1 MKKRIQKMKDGTL
14 AQMLAELRWICGY
27 GRKYLFIILWNIFL
41 GIVGAVLGLGAS
53 ILSKD
58 IIDIV
63 TGHQTGFALR
73 AAIFYVAMQLVKI
86 LLNAVTGRISEKL
99 RLRVSQSLR
108 GDIFKKILSARWEP
122 LSRYHSGDLMARSG
136 RDVEAVAGSI
146 MGWAPSLIV
155 NSLQLLGSFL
165 VLFWYDRTLAL
176 LALASAPVT
185 VLVSGLLA
193 RRIRKHSQKMR
204 RIGSEMTS
212 FYAESFQNV
221 SFLKSFHL
229 EDTFS
234 QRLSGHQE
242 RQKDATLEY
251 NRFSILTSSFMSL
264 MGMVVGGVCFF
275 WSVYRLWG
283 GYITFGQMTLFLQLS
298 GTLSGAFGG
307 LVSLVPTAIHAATA
321 AGRIMEVTQL
331 PSEGILETPEISR
344 LRSAGGV
351 SVAAEKI
358 DFSYESGKTVFQN
371 ADFRADAGQIVALVG
386 PSGGG
391 KTTLLRLLLGLLPP
405 QKGSLEL
412 SGEKVTV
419 PVSASTRSL
428 FAYVPQDNT
437 LFSGTV
443 EENLLLGNRW
453 ASPERLKEALE
464 MACAWEF
471 VSALPEGIHTPLG
484 ERGSGLLEG
493 QIQRLCIARALLSD
507 APILLLDE
515 ATSALDV
522 DTEHQLLRNVM
533 ACRKDR
539 TCIVTTHRPSVLEL
553 CDRAYRIEGQAIV
566 FATPTL

>member
-1 MKKRIQKMKDGTL
+1 MEKQMKKIKDGTT
-14 AQMLAELRWICGY
+14 AQTLAELRWISGY
-27 GRKYLFIILWNIFL
+27 GRKYLFVILWNILL
-41 GIVGAVLGLGAS
+41 GIVGAVLGLWAS
-53 ILSKD
+53 VLSKD

-63 TGHQTGFALR
+63 TGRQTGYVLQTAV
-73 AAIFYVAMQLVKI
+73 FYVVMQLVKI
-86 LLNAVTGRISEKL
+86 GLNAIAGRISERL
-99 RLRVSQSLR
+99 RLRVSQFLR
-108 GDIFKKILSARWEP
+108 ADIFQKILAARWEP
-122 LSRYHSGDLMARSG
+122 LSQYHSGDLMARSN
-136 RDVEAVAGSI
+136 RDVEAVAGCI

-165 VLFWYDRTLAL
+165 VLFWYDKTLAL

-193 RRIRKHSQKMR
+193 RRIRKHSQRMR
-204 RIGSEMTS
+204 QVGSEMTS

-221 SFLKSFHL
+221 SFLKAFHL

-234 QRLSGHQE
+234 KRLSGHQK
-242 RQKDATLEY
+242 RQKDAALEY

-283 GYITFGQMTLFLQLS
+283 GHITFGQMTLFLQLS

-307 LVSLVPTAIHAATA
+307 LVSLVPSGIHAATA

-331 PSEGILETPEISR
+331 SAEDLAEIPEISQ
-344 LRSAGGV
+344 LGSTGGV

-358 DFSYESGKTVFQN
+358 DFAYESGKTVFQN
-371 ADFRADAGQIVALVG
+371 ADFQADAGQVVALVG

-391 KTTLLRLLLGLLPP
+391 KTTLLRLLLGLLLP
-405 QKGSLEL
+405 QKGSLAL

-419 PVSASTRSL
+419 PVCASTRNL

-443 EENLLLGNRW
+443 EENLLLGNPE
-453 ASPERLKEALE
+453 ASYERIKEALE
-464 MACAWEF
+464 TACAWEF
-471 VSALPEGIHTPLG
+471 VSTLPQGIHTRVG
-484 ERGSGLLEG
+484 ERGNGLSEG

-533 ACRKDR
+533 ACRKNR

-553 CDRAYRIEGQAIV
+553 CDRAYRIEGASIV
-566 FATPTL
+566 PVMRL